1 MAAEKKTENNSESKT
16 KNTYTK
22 DQILTSEKYAKRRD
36 LVNALLEDDKEY
48 TIMEVD
54 AMMEKFL
61 KGKVT
66 G

>member
-1 MAAEKKTENNSESKT
+1 MAAEKKTENKSEIKT
-16 KNTYTK
+16 ENTYTK
-22 DQILTSEKYAKRRD
+22 DQILMSEKYAKRRD

-48 TIMEVD
+48 TIAEVD
-54 AMMEKFL
+54 EMMEKFL

>member
-1 MAAEKKTENNSESKT
+1 MAAEKKTENKSESKT
-16 KNTYTK
+16 ENTYTK
-22 DQILTSEKYAKRRD
+22 DQILMSEKYAKRRD

-48 TIMEVD
+48 TITEVD

>member
-1 MAAEKKTENNSESKT
+1 MAAENKTENKTESRNE
-16 KNTYTK
+16 NTYTK
-22 DQILTSEKYAKRRD
+22 DQILLSEKYAKRRD
-36 LVNALLEDDKEY
+36 LVNALLEDEKEY
-48 TIMEVD
+48 TITEVD

>member
-1 MAAEKKTENNSESKT
+1 MTDEKKAGRDAETA
-16 KNTYTK
+16 YTK
-22 DQILTSEKYAKRRD
+22 DQILLSEKYAKRRD
-36 LVNALLEDDKEY
+36 LVNALLDDDKEY
-48 TIMEVD
+48 AAGEVD

>member
-1 MAAEKKTENNSESKT
+1 MAAEKKTESKT
-16 KNTYTK
+16 ENTYTK

>member
-48 TIMEVD
+48 IIMDVD

>member
-1 MAAEKKTENNSESKT
+1 MAAEKKTENKSEIKT
-16 KNTYTK
+16 ENTYTK
-22 DQILTSEKYAKRRD
+22 DQILMSEKYAKRRD

-48 TIMEVD
+48 TITEVD

>member
-1 MAAEKKTENNSESKT
+1 MEAEKMAEKTP

-22 DQILTSEKYAKRRD
+22 DQLLMSEKYVKRRD
-36 LVNALLEDDKEY
+36 LVNALLDDDREY
-48 TIMEVD
+48 TVEEVD

>member
-48 TIMEVD
+48 IIMEVD

>member
-1 MAAEKKTENNSESKT
+1 M
-16 KNTYTK
+16 
-22 DQILTSEKYAKRRD
+22 SEKYAKRRD

-48 TIMEVD
+48 TITEVD

>member
-1 MAAEKKTENNSESKT
+1 MAIEKIVTEKKP

-22 DQILTSEKYAKRRD
+22 EQILASEKYVKRRD
-36 LVNALLEDDKEY
+36 LVNALLDDDKEY
-48 TIMEVD
+48 TTTEVD
-54 AMMEKFL
+54 TMMEKFL

>member
-1 MAAEKKTENNSESKT
+1 MAEEKKTEKAA

-22 DQILTSEKYAKRRD
+22 DQILLSGKYTKRRD
-36 LVNALLEDDKEY
+36 LINALLEEDKEY
-48 TIMEVD
+48 TIDEVD
-54 AMMEKFL
+54 AVMDKFL

>member
-1 MAAEKKTENNSESKT
+1 MAAEKKTENKSEIKT
-16 KNTYTK
+16 ENTYNK
-22 DQILTSEKYAKRRD
+22 DQILMSEKYAKRRD

-48 TIMEVD
+48 TITEVD